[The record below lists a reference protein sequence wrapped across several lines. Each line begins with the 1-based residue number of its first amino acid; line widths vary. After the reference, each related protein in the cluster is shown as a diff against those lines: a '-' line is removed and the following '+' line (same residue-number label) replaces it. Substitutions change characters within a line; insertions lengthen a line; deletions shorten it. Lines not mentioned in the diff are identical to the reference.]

1 MPKVAA
7 AFGKYFGPLSKMPNP
22 KAGHIVP
29 PNANLESVNDK
40 LNKTMEI
47 KVKTISVLQKGIGK
61 ETSDVDE
68 MADDAVSIYN
78 NIIQHLPAEKQNI
91 KSVFVKLTMGK
102 PVRIE

>member
-1 MPKVAA
+1 M
-7 AFGKYFGPLSKMPNP
+7 
-22 KAGHIVP
+22 
-29 PNANLESVNDK
+29 NDK